1 MIILIPHVN
10 KIIQPQEIFVKT
22 TEIIPYPYE
31 CRITIHVLHI
41 ENIKSEIPL

>member
-22 TEIIPYPYE
+22 TAIIPYPYE
-31 CRITIHVLHI
+31 SGHTTHL
-41 ENIKSEIPL
+41 PD